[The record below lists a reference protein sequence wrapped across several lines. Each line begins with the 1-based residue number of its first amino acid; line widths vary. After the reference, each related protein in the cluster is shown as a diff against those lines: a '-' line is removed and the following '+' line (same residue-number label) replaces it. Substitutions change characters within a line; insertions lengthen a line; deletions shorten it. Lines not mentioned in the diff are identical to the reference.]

1 MRRARAQTLE
11 SAVVVRVGVLRICS
25 SVCSLDLVKAQRS
38 LRNVN
43 LRFLTFFL
51 FCEWARALWWHATP
65 QRARMCLFPSLVP
78 VSLAFA
84 TATPGDLF
92 ASLLAPVTQRVN
104 ADYPRP
110 QGHHYVPVEVDA
122 CRSDPAEQPQSGGCM
137 AQVAMTRLDE
147 IGYLRA
153 LYAPS
158 AWTDKEAPCG
168 PAVIAQLNV
177 ATGFILDGTAEY
189 ILDDYCWPVGVG
201 NASRPT
207 VSEALAMARAALE
220 ANHSTMPSWH
230 AINLRMP
237 LDPCVTEA
245 SYIFDAGNV
254 TAWESGLVAVGL
266 DSHRVCQTPIT
277 AVRSGI
283 PVCQKDRTRFP
294 VCFDDRQRGVST

>member
-1 MRRARAQTLE
+1 M
-11 SAVVVRVGVLRICS
+11 
-25 SVCSLDLVKAQRS
+25 DLVPS
-38 LRNVN
+38 
-43 LRFLTFFL
+43 
-51 FCEWARALWWHATP
+51 ALWW
-65 QRARMCLFPSLVP
+65 RARGESRHTHEHNIHPSLVP
-78 VSLAFA
+78 ASLAFA

-104 ADYPRP
+104 ADHPPP
-110 QGHHYVPVEVDA
+110 QGHHYRPVEVDA

-137 AQVAMTRLDE
+137 AQAAMTRLDE

-158 AWTDKEAPCG
+158 ASTDTEAPCG
-168 PAVIAQLNV
+168 PAVVVKLNV
-177 ATGFILDGTAEY
+177 ATGKMNSSAAEY
-189 ILDDYCWPVGVG
+189 IVDDYCWPVGVG

-207 VSEALAMARAALE
+207 VSEALAMAQAALE

-237 LDPCVTEA
+237 LDPSVTEA
-245 SYIFDAGNV
+245 SYIFDAGNM

-266 DSHRVCQTPIT
+266 SSHRVCQTPIT

-283 PVCQKDRTRFP
+283 PLCEKDPSRFP
-294 VCFDDRQRGVST
+294 VCFDDR